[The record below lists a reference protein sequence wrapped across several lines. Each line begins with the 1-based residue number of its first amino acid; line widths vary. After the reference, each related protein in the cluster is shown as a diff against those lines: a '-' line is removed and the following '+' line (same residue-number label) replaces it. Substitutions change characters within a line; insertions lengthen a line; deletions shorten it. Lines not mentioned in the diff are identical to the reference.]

1 MDTKEINPDVPI
13 LIESIRS
20 IGYSFESAL
29 ADIIDNSISKK
40 ANIINIRFSALA
52 PQYVAIIDNGVGMD
66 EEELFDAM
74 KYGSKD
80 SKQKRDET
88 DLGRYGLGL
97 KTASLSQCRRL
108 TVISKKENHINAVE
122 WDLDQIQK
130 TNKWTLNVYS
140 DEEKTK
146 LPFYSD
152 LAINES
158 GTIVIWSNFD
168 RLTSSS
174 QSNINSTFDEK
185 IDHAKL
191 HIGLVFHRYLN
202 GEVKNHQTT
211 IKFNGIEIQP
221 IDPFFSSNPA
231 TQPLEEKTI
240 RYGGSKIKVK
250 AFILPYVSKLNSK
263 EKLDLDKQDTLKL
276 NQGFYIYR
284 NKRLIVWGSWF
295 RMIKQSE
302 LNKLARVRIDIPNS
316 LDDLWE
322 LDIKKSTA
330 TIPYSIK
337 QELISVVKNAIGRSE
352 KVYKYRGRKVNENS
366 SIDYIWNVIEDRG
379 KTVYRINKDN
389 SLCKQIQN
397 VLSDEGISLFNS
409 FLTLVEDCFPF
420 MDVYIRM
427 TKAKDNNDSNSH
439 DEDELF
445 RTAIDYLNALIA
457 DEKDKALGLQ
467 KFLSS
472 EFAKKHKDIAYL
484 VEEKIKNAQ

>member
-29 ADIIDNSISKK
+29 ADIIDNSISKR
-40 ANIINIRFSALA
+40 ASTINIRFSALE
-52 PQYVAIIDNGVGMD
+52 PQYVAIIDNGIGMN

-80 SKQKRDET
+80 SKQKREET

-97 KTASLSQCRRL
+97 KTSSLSQCRKL
-108 TVISKKENHINAVE
+108 TVISKKEKQINAVE
-122 WDLDQIQK
+122 WDLDQIQT

-146 LPFYSD
+146 LPFYSA
-152 LAINES
+152 LSANES
-158 GTIVIWSNFD
+158 GTIVIWRNFD

-174 QSNINSTFDEK
+174 QSSISSTFDEK

-191 HIGLVFHRYLN
+191 HIGLVFHRYLS
-202 GEVKNHQTT
+202 GEVKNQQT
-211 IKFNGIEIQP
+211 IIRFNDIEIQP

-240 RYGGSKIKVK
+240 RYGESKIKVK

-263 EKLDLDKQDTLKL
+263 EKLDLDKRDTLKL

-295 RMIKQSE
+295 RMIRQSE

-330 TIPYSIK
+330 TIPYPMK

-352 KVYKYRGRKVNENS
+352 KVYKYRGRKVNDNS
-366 SIDYIWNVIEDRG
+366 SIDYIWSVIEDRG
-379 KTVYRINKDN
+379 KTIYRINKDN
-389 SLCKQIQN
+389 SLYKQIQN
-397 VLSDEGISLFNS
+397 ELSDEGISLFNS
-409 FLTLVEDCFPF
+409 FLTLIEDCFPF

-427 TKAKDNNDSNSH
+427 TKAKDNNDSNPH

-445 RTAIDYLNALIA
+445 KTAIDYLKALIA
-457 DEKDKALGLQ
+457 DEKDNAIGLQ

-472 EFAKKHKDIAYL
+472 EFAKKHKDIAHL